1 MQTIASIVSYNPDI
15 PVLESSLFSVV
26 SQVDRILIID
36 NCSSNIK
43 ELKAL
48 VSQFESTYPGKVSCL
63 FNQENC
69 GMAFALN
76 QAVAYCKQIGC
87 QWLLTLDQ
95 DSILPPNMIEE
106 YSKYCKDEVGQ
117 ICCNIVNPEEADLDI
132 TMMSPLTVQSSKG
145 DYKDAYPVYACI
157 TSGSLLNV
165 NAFIKSG
172 GVDND
177 LFIDYVDY
185 DISLK
190 LYYHGYSNLFLPHIK
205 FKHHFGNAEK
215 KKVLG
220 ISFTDYNYSP
230 FRMYYKARNGRY
242 MKKTYPEF
250 KKVFSKSMLYD
261 FGCAVLCW
269 RVDCIRSFLKGL
281 SDSKKF
287 INKINIT

>member
-1 MQTIASIVSYNPDI
+1 MKTIASIVSYNPDI
-15 PVLESSLFSVV
+15 SVLETSLHSVIT
-26 SQVDRILIID
+26 QVDRILIID
-36 NCSSNIK
+36 NCSNNTE
-43 ELKAL
+43 ELKTL
-48 VSQFESTYPGKVSCL
+48 ISTIKSMYPGKVNCI
-63 FNQENC
+63 FNQKNY

-76 QAVAYCKQIGC
+76 QAVAFCKQDEC

-106 YSKYCKDEVGQ
+106 YSKYCKDDIGQ
-117 ICCNIVNPEEADLDI
+117 ICCNLVNPEETDLDI
-132 TMMSPLTVQSSKG
+132 TKMSPLTIQSGNSN
-145 DYKDAYPVYACI
+145 YKDAYPVYACI

-165 NAFIKSG
+165 NAFIESG
-172 GVDND
+172 GVNNE

-190 LYYHGYSNLFLPHIK
+190 LYYHGYDNLFLPYMK

-230 FRMYYKARNGRY
+230 ARMYYKARNGRY

-261 FGCAVLCW
+261 FGCAVLCL
-269 RVDCIRSFLKGL
+269 RFKCIRSFLKGL
-281 SDSKKF
+281 TDSRSFMK
-287 INKINIT
+287 NI